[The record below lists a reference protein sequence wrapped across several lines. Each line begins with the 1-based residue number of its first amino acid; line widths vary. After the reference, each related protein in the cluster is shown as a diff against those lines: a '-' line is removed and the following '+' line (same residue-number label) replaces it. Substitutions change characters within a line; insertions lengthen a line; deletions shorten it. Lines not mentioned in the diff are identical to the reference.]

1 MLVVVVEGS
10 IQERGIPER
19 EGPYHVTYPMVRLML
34 APLRELTHTCEIITF
49 P

>member
-19 EGPYHVTYPMVRLML
+19 EGPLPTDLSHG
-34 APLRELTHTCEIITF
+34 TF
-49 P
+49 NVSPPP